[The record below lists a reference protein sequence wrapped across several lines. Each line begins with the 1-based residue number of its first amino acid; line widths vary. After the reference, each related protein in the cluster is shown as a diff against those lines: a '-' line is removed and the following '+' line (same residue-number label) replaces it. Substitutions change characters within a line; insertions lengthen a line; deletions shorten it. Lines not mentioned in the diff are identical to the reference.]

1 MITDQMTKHLI
12 YCWTSCSEE
21 LQEMTIGQEIS
32 HQQNC
37 CIRHQWHTYLKT
49 SSLEY
54 RIWCSIFERYAHFS
68 YRALPLSGICKV
80 RYAVLCCAHIYREE
94 LHSRYK
100 ISAMNHNMNSFNGG
114 LVQLWI
120 CPAVDSFSGGQARS

>member
-1 MITDQMTKHLI
+1 MITNQMTKRLI

-21 LQEMTIGQEIS
+21 LQALTIEQEIS

-54 RIWCSIFERYAHFS
+54 RILAQIMRAACTIFHTMHSPWVVFAKF
-68 YRALPLSGICKV
+68 AIPKL
-80 RYAVLCCAHIYREE
+80 IYRE
-94 LHSRYK
+94 LHSIYK
-100 ISAMNHNMNSFNGG
+100 ISAMNHSMNSSSSG
-114 LVQLWI
+114 LVQRWI
-120 CPAVDSFSGGQARS
+120 CPAVDLFSGGQAKR